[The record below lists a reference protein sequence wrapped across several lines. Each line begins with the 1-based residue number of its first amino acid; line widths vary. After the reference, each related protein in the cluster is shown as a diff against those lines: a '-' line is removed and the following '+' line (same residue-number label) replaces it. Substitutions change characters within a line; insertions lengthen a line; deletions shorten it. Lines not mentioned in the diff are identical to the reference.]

1 MIIGGNKDKVIEN
14 IKKNIKNKE
23 FNNKVELNDPVLS
36 DEKRDKVIK
45 KFYKIRNNRFLFYLR
60 RRPAFIY
67 TSYIGLKLDKYI
79 EIEGLDN
86 LKDIKNGAI
95 ITSNH
100 FNPIDNMIIRKLIK
114 KYYKKNLYIVIQ
126 ETNLDMPGF
135 LGYLMNHLNIIPLS
149 KSVNYII
156 NTFKPELKKV
166 LDKKNYV
173 LIYPEEEMWFNY
185 KKPRPC
191 KKGAYQFALD
201 SNVPVISCFV
211 EMVNLED
218 DDNEQFKQIKYI
230 LHVLKPIYKDEKK
243 SYRENIVYM
252 ANKDYEQK
260 KECYEKVYNKKL
272 DYNFSYDDIAGLKKK
287 KR

>member
-14 IKKNIKNKE
+14 IKKNIKNEE

-36 DEKRDKVIK
+36 DEKRNKVIK

-79 EIEGLDN
+79 EIDGLDN

>member
-14 IKKNIKNKE
+14 IKKNIKNEE

-36 DEKRDKVIK
+36 DEKRNKVIK

>member
-14 IKKNIKNKE
+14 IKKNIKNEE

-191 KKGAYQFALD
+191 KKGAYQFAFD